1 MKKIIILFITLVA
14 FYIKTAL
21 ARIPPVL
28 ISVTARDILEEN
40 PGMSISHFIFGLSII
55 TLLLVGRMLQPWVV
69 GLLTLSLIV
78 SSCFI
83 WGIKCLI
90 FFLVL
95 YFILCVLGSKTS

>member
-1 MKKIIILFITLVA
+1 MKKVLVLFITIITP
-14 FYIKTAL
+14 YIKIAS
-21 ARIPPVL
+21 AGIPPVL

-55 TLLLVGRMLQPWVV
+55 TLLLAGRMLQPWVV

-95 YFILCVLGSKTS
+95 YFILCVLGGKTS